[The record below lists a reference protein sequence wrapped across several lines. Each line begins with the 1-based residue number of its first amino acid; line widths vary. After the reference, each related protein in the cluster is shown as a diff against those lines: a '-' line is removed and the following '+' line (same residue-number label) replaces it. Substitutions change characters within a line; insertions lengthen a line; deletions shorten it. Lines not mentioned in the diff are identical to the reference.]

1 MKLGQQ
7 TDDTKYKQNK
17 CYKQVADQ
25 KPGKKIGDKFRH
37 FVNQNSTSR

>member
-1 MKLGQQ
+1 MKPGQQ

-17 CYKQVADQ
+17 FNKQVADQ